1 MDVYSILSH
10 PFRRKILYLLER
22 EGYIQYSEIMDKLGL
37 DLTGQLNF
45 HLKKLGSLIGKE
57 RKSYYLT
64 EDGKRILSMLNLNDR
79 ILAGEEIE
87 HLISKGSDINRIG
100 VIVCNCNEEISNIIN
115 VNSLTHDLSHL
126 KNVVS
131 VRIFENLC
139 QEINL
144 EKVANWVKENFL
156 NKIVIAACSP
166 KSHKHI
172 FELMFEDIVEY
183 VNIEFANIREQCCWA
198 HQQHDHETQM
208 NPLNLAFKAFL
219 LIEAAVVRVNLQG
232 AVKIKR
238 IEVEKSCAIFGGGIA
253 GMNLALNLARAGI
266 KVYLIEKSPT
276 LGGKVARWHRIS
288 NMGDCSI
295 CLISELIGEIVKRD
309 DIEVHTNVEIN
320 KISGEVGNFIIEL
333 IKKPRYVDE
342 KRCTGC
348 SQCTEICGNETLNE
362 YEFGL
367 TKRKV
372 IHFPFSN
379 CYPYVPLITDQ
390 DIEKCRE
397 CRICERACLNKV
409 INLDQKPENFQ
420 IKVGAKVMAT
430 GADLFFNLD
439 EYGYDPSK
447 NIITSAEFERML
459 SSDGLTG
466 GKLVRLS
473 DNQPINSLSIIQEIG
488 PSDYVCEFTD
498 DVALK
503 YLEEISI
510 RNPECEVN
518 IFYDLSKL
526 KDNQELLLRFIHPNF
541 LYANNVSVE
550 IGNRINYVIAD
561 YIEFPSDL
569 IVLNQ
574 KIIPN
579 KDLVNLRNTL
589 DFTLDDN
596 GFMSKET
603 LASGVYGVG
612 SILGPM
618 NYQSTISSANTV
630 ALKIISLLSNDYL
643 IAAFTGINLNEEK
656 CGLCGLCIKSCPFN
670 AIGIDSNKVKI
681 DRFKCKGCGSCVSS
695 CPTGALEMNIDTTE
709 KILRTIDVFSKFK
722 IGPKI
727 LIFACE
733 SCGYAAADIAGF
745 KKLSYPPNV
754 FIIKVPC
761 AGRVDTEF
769 ILYSLKCGFDG
780 IMVVGCRENACNYID
795 GITQA
800 ENRIELL
807 KKNFEPEIRKR
818 IKILK
823 LNSIEGKKFSDSVN
837 EFHKFLSIEVDNH

>member
-22 EGYIQYSEIMDKLGL
+22 EGYIQYSEIMESLGL
-37 DLTGQLNF
+37 ELTGQLNF

-64 EDGKRILSMLNLNDR
+64 EDGKRILNILNLNER
-79 ILAGEEIE
+79 ILAGDEIE
-87 HLISKGSDINRIG
+87 HLISKGSNLNRIG
-100 VIVCNCNEEISNIIN
+100 IIVCNCNEEISNILN
-115 VNSLTHDLSHL
+115 LNSLLNDLNNL

-131 VRIFENLC
+131 VRLFENLC

-144 EKVANWVKENFL
+144 EKVTNWVSENFL

-172 FELMFEDIVEY
+172 IEHMFEDIIEY

-198 HQQHDHETQM
+198 HPNHKSQLD
-208 NPLNLAFKAFL
+208 PLIIARKAYL
-219 LIEAAVVRVNLQG
+219 LIEAAVERVILQG
-232 AVKIKR
+232 PIKIKR
-238 IEVEKSCAIFGGGIA
+238 VEVEKSCAIFGGGIA

-295 CLISELIGEIVKRD
+295 CFISELIGEIVKRD
-309 DIEVHTNVEIN
+309 EIEIHTNVEIN
-320 KISGEVGNFIIEL
+320 KISGDLGNFNIEL
-333 IKKPRYVDE
+333 IKKPRFVDE

-348 SQCTEICGNETLNE
+348 LQCIEVCGNETYNE

-367 TKRKV
+367 TKRKI

-379 CYPYVPLITDQ
+379 CYPYVPLIADH
-390 DIEKCRE
+390 DISKCKE
-397 CRICERACLNKV
+397 CRICERACLNKA
-409 INLDQKPENFQ
+409 INLDQKAENFQ
-420 IKVGAKVMAT
+420 IKVGAKVIAI
-430 GADLFFNLD
+430 GADLFFNLH
-439 EYGYDPSK
+439 EQGYDPTK

-473 DNQPINSLSIIQEIG
+473 DNKPINSISIIQEIG
-488 PSDYVCEFTD
+488 PSDYVCEYSD

-503 YLEEISI
+503 YLEDITI
-510 RNPECEVN
+510 RNPECEVK

-526 KDNQELLLRFIHPNF
+526 KNNQDILLRFTHPKF

-550 IGNRINYVIAD
+550 IGNGVNYVIAD

-569 IVLNQ
+569 IVLNH
-574 KIIPN
+574 KVVPN
-579 KDLVNLRNTL
+579 KDLVKLRKIL
-589 DFTLDDN
+589 DFTLDEN

-618 NYQSTISSANTV
+618 NYRSTLSSANTV
-630 ALKIISLLSNDYL
+630 ALKIISQLSNEYL

-670 AIGIDSNKVKI
+670 AITLDSEKIKI

-695 CPTGALEMNIDTTE
+695 CPTGALDMNIDTTE

-722 IGPKI
+722 IKPKI

-733 SCGYAAADIAGF
+733 SCGYAAADDAGL
-745 KKLSYPPNV
+745 KKLGYPPNV

-761 AGRVDTEF
+761 AGRVDSEF

-780 IMVVGCRENACNYID
+780 IMVIGCRENSCNYIN
-795 GITQA
+795 GIIQA
-800 ENRIELL
+800 KSRIDLLRENL
-807 KKNFEPEIRKR
+807 EPEIGKR
-818 IKILK
+818 IMMLN

-837 EFHKFLSIEVDNH
+837 KFHKLLSIEVKKH

>member
-22 EGYIQYSEIMDKLGL
+22 EGYIHYSEIMQRLGL

-64 EDGKRILSMLNLNDR
+64 EDGKRILNILNLNER
-79 ILAGEEIE
+79 ILAGDEIE
-87 HLISKGSDINRIG
+87 HFISKGSNLNRIG
-100 VIVCNCNEEISNIIN
+100 IIVCNCNEEISNIIN
-115 VNSLTHDLSHL
+115 VNYLLNEL
-126 KNVVS
+126 NNLENVVS
-131 VRIFENLC
+131 VRVFENLC

-144 EKVANWVKENFL
+144 EKVTNWVKENFL

-172 FELMFEDIVEY
+172 IEHMFEDVIEY

-198 HQQHDHETQM
+198 HSNHDSQL
-208 NPLNLAFKAFL
+208 NPLIIARKAYL
-219 LIEAAVVRVNLQG
+219 LIEAAVERVILQG
-232 AVKIKR
+232 AIKIKR

-253 GMNLALNLARAGI
+253 GMNLALNLARVGI

-295 CLISELIGEIVKRD
+295 CFISELIGEIVKREE
-309 DIEVHTNVEIN
+309 IEIHTNVEIN
-320 KISGEVGNFIIEL
+320 KISGKLGNFNIEL
-333 IKKPRYVDE
+333 IKKPRFVDE

-348 SQCTEICGNETLNE
+348 LQCIEVCGNETYNE

-367 TKRKV
+367 TKRKI

-379 CYPYVPLITDQ
+379 CYPYAPFIADH
-390 DIEKCRE
+390 DIAKCKE
-397 CRICERACLNKV
+397 CRICERACLNKA
-409 INLDQKPENFQ
+409 INLDQKAETFQ
-420 IKVGAKVMAT
+420 IRVGAKVMAI
-430 GADLFFNLD
+430 GADLLFDLQD
-439 EYGYDPSK
+439 YGYDPTK

-473 DNQPINSLSIIQEIG
+473 DNQPINSISIIQEIG
-488 PSDYVCEFTD
+488 PSDYVCEYSD

-503 YLEEISI
+503 YLEDITI
-510 RNPECEVN
+510 RNPKCEVN

-526 KDNQELLLRFIHPNF
+526 KDNQDILLRYTHPKF
-541 LYANNVSVE
+541 LYANNVSVK
-550 IGNRINYVIAD
+550 IGNGVNYVIAD

-569 IVLNQ
+569 IVLNH
-574 KIIPN
+574 KVVPN
-579 KDLVNLRNTL
+579 KDLVNLRKTL
-589 DFTLDDN
+589 DFTFDED

-618 NYQSTISSANTV
+618 NYRSTIFSANTI

-643 IAAFTGINLNEEK
+643 IADFTGINLNEEK

-670 AIGIDSNKVKI
+670 AITLDSEKIKI

-695 CPTGALEMNIDTTE
+695 CPTGALEMNIDSTE
-709 KILRTIDVFSKFK
+709 KILKTIDVFSKFK
-722 IGPKI
+722 IKPKI

-733 SCGYAAADIAGF
+733 SCGYAAADDAGL
-745 KKLSYPPNV
+745 KKLVYPPNA

-761 AGRVDTEF
+761 AGRVDSEF

-780 IMVVGCRENACNYID
+780 IMVVGCRENSCNYID

-800 ENRIELL
+800 KSRIDLLRENL
-807 KKNFEPEIRKR
+807 EPEIRKR
-818 IKILK
+818 IILLN

-837 EFHKFLSIEVDNH
+837 RFYKLLSIEVRKH

>member
-1 MDVYSILSH
+1 MDAYSVLSH

-22 EGYIQYSEIMDKLGL
+22 EGYIQYSDMMEKLGL
-37 DLTGQLNF
+37 ELTGQLNF
-45 HLKKLGSLIGKE
+45 HLKKLGTLIGKE

-64 EDGKRILSMLNLNDR
+64 EDGKRILNMLNLNKR
-79 ILAGEEIE
+79 ILAGEEFE
-87 HLISKGSDINRIG
+87 NLISKGSNLNRIG
-100 VIVCNCNEEISNIIN
+100 IILCNCNEEISNTIN
-115 VNSLTHDLSHL
+115 VNNLINELNNL

-131 VRIFENLC
+131 IRVFDNLC

-144 EKVANWVKENFL
+144 DKVTNWVKENFL

-172 FELMFEDIVEY
+172 IEHMFEDIIEY
-183 VNIEFANIREQCCWA
+183 ANIEFANIREQCCWA
-198 HQQHDHETQM
+198 HQNHNNQIS
-208 NPLNLAFKAFL
+208 PLIIARKAYL
-219 LIEAAVVRVNLQG
+219 IIEAAVERVILQG
-232 AVKIKR
+232 PIKIKR
-238 IEVEKSCAIFGGGIA
+238 IEVENSCAIFGGGIA

-295 CLISELIGEIVKRD
+295 CFVSELIGEIVKRD
-309 DIEVHTNVEIN
+309 EIEIHTNTKIN
-320 KISGEVGNFIIEL
+320 KISGEVGNFNIEL
-333 IKKPRYVDE
+333 IKKPRFVDE

-348 SQCTEICGNETLNE
+348 LQCIEVCGNETYNE
-362 YEFGL
+362 YEFRL
-367 TKRKV
+367 TKRKI

-379 CYPYVPLITDQ
+379 CYPYVPLISDQ
-390 DIEKCRE
+390 DITKCKE
-397 CRICERACLNKV
+397 CRICERACLNKA
-409 INLDQKPENFQ
+409 IDLDQKTETFQ
-420 IKVGAKVMAT
+420 IRVGAKVIAI
-430 GADLFFNLD
+430 GADLFSNLQD
-439 EYGYDPSK
+439 YGYDPKK
-447 NIITSAEFERML
+447 NIITSSEFERML

-466 GKLVRLS
+466 GKLLRLS
-473 DNQPINSLSIIQEIG
+473 DNQSINSISIIQEIG
-488 PSDYVCEFTD
+488 QSEYVCEYSD

-503 YLEEISI
+503 YLEDITI

-526 KDNQELLLRFIHPNF
+526 EDNQDFLLRFTHPKF
-541 LYANNVSVE
+541 LYANNISVE

-569 IVLNQ
+569 IVLNH
-574 KIIPN
+574 KVIPN
-579 KDLVNLRNTL
+579 KDLLNLRKIL
-589 DFTLDDN
+589 DFTLDEK

-618 NYQSTISSANTV
+618 NYRSTISSADTV
-630 ALKIISLLSNDYL
+630 ALKIISLLSNEYL

-656 CGLCGLCIKSCPFN
+656 CGLCGLCIISCPFN
-670 AIGIDSNKVKI
+670 AISLDSDKIKI
-681 DRFKCKGCGSCVSS
+681 DRFKCKGCGSCVSV

-709 KILRTIDVFSKFK
+709 KILKTIEVFSKFK
-722 IGPKI
+722 NSPKI
-727 LIFACE
+727 LIFACD
-733 SCGYAAADIAGF
+733 SCGYAAADDAGL
-745 KKLSYPPNV
+745 KKLGYHPNV

-761 AGRVDTEF
+761 AGRVDSEF

-780 IMVVGCRENACNYID
+780 IMVIGCREHSCNYID
-795 GITQA
+795 GITKA
-800 ENRIELL
+800 KNRIDLL
-807 KKNFEPEIRKR
+807 KENLEPEISNR
-818 IKILK
+818 IMVLN

-837 EFHKFLSIEVDNH
+837 KFHELLSMEVKNH

>member
-10 PFRRKILYLLER
+10 PFRRKILFLLER
-22 EGYIQYSEIMDKLGL
+22 EGYLLYSEIMNRLGL

-64 EDGKRILSMLNLNDR
+64 EDGKRILNILNLNER
-79 ILAGEEIE
+79 ILAGDEIE
-87 HLISKGSDINRIG
+87 HLISKGSNLNRIG
-100 VIVCNCNEEISNIIN
+100 IIVCNCNEEISNIIN
-115 VNSLTHDLSHL
+115 VNNLTNELNNL
-126 KNVVS
+126 ENVVS

-144 EKVANWVKENFL
+144 EKVKNWVKENFL
-156 NKIVIAACSP
+156 NKIVVAACSP

-172 FELMFEDIVEY
+172 IEHMFEDVIEY
-183 VNIEFANIREQCCWA
+183 INIEFANIREQCCWA
-198 HQQHDHETQM
+198 HSNHESQL
-208 NPLNLAFKAFL
+208 NPLIIARKAYL
-219 LIEAAVVRVNLQG
+219 LIEAAVERVILQG
-232 AVKIKR
+232 AIKIKR

-295 CLISELIGEIVKRD
+295 CFISELIGEIVKREE
-309 DIEVHTNVEIN
+309 IEIHTNIEIN
-320 KISGEVGNFIIEL
+320 KISGELGNFNIEL
-333 IKKPRYVDE
+333 IKKPRFVDE

-348 SQCTEICGNETLNE
+348 LQCIEVCGNETYNE

-367 TKRKV
+367 TKRKI

-379 CYPYVPLITDQ
+379 CYPYAPLIVDH
-390 DIEKCRE
+390 DIVKCKE
-397 CRICERACLNKV
+397 CRICERVCLNKA
-409 INLDQKPENFQ
+409 INLDQKTENFQ
-420 IKVGAKVMAT
+420 IRVGAKVMAI
-430 GADLFFNLD
+430 GADLFFNLHD
-439 EYGYDPSK
+439 YGYDPTK

-473 DNQPINSLSIIQEIG
+473 DNQPINSISIIQETG
-488 PSDYVCEFTD
+488 PSDYVCEYSD
-498 DVALK
+498 DLALK
-503 YLEEISI
+503 YIEAITI
-510 RNPECEVN
+510 RNPKCEVN

-526 KDNQELLLRFIHPNF
+526 RDNQDILLRYTHPKF

-550 IGNRINYVIAD
+550 IGNGVNYVIAD

-569 IVLNQ
+569 IVLNH
-574 KIIPN
+574 KVVPN
-579 KDLVNLRNTL
+579 KDLINLRKTL
-589 DFTLDDN
+589 DFTFDED

-603 LASGVYGVG
+603 LASGVFGVG

-618 NYQSTISSANTV
+618 NYRSTISSVNKI

-643 IAAFTGINLNEEK
+643 IADFTGINLNEEK
-656 CGLCGLCIKSCPFN
+656 CGLCGLCIKSCPYN
-670 AIGIDSNKVKI
+670 AITLDSEKIKI

-695 CPTGALEMNIDTTE
+695 CPTGALNMNIDSTE
-709 KILRTIDVFSKFK
+709 KILRTIDVLSKFK
-722 IGPKI
+722 NQPKI

-733 SCGYAAADIAGF
+733 SCGYAAADDAGL
-745 KKLSYPPNV
+745 KKLLYPPNV

-761 AGRVDTEF
+761 AGRVDSEF

-780 IMVVGCRENACNYID
+780 IIVAGCRENSCNYIN

-800 ENRIELL
+800 ESRIDLL
-807 KKNFEPEIRKR
+807 RQNLEPKISKR
-818 IKILK
+818 IILLN

-837 EFHKFLSIEVDNH
+837 KFYELLSIEVKKH

>member
-1 MDVYSILSH
+1 MDIYSVLSH
-10 PFRRKILYLLER
+10 PFRRKILYLIER
-22 EGYIQYSEIMDKLGL
+22 EGYIQYTEIMERLGL

-45 HLKKLGSLIGKE
+45 HLKKLGSLIGKKK
-57 RKSYYLT
+57 KSYYLT
-64 EDGKRILSMLNLNDR
+64 EDGKRILNILNLNDR

-87 HLISKGSDINRIG
+87 YLSSKGSDLNRIG
-100 VIVCNCNEEISNIIN
+100 IIICNCNGEISNIIN
-115 VNSLTHDLSHL
+115 VNNLLNELNNL

-131 VRIFENLC
+131 VRMFENLC

-144 EKVANWVKENFL
+144 DKVSNWVKDNFL

-166 KSHKHI
+166 KSHEHI
-172 FELMFEDIVEY
+172 IEHMFEDIVEY

-198 HQQHDHETQM
+198 HSNHNNQL
-208 NPLNLAFKAFL
+208 NPLIIARKAYL
-219 LIEAAVVRVNLQG
+219 LIEAAVERVILQG
-232 AVKIKR
+232 AIKIKR

-266 KVYLIEKSPT
+266 KVHLIEKSPT

-295 CLISELIGEIVKRD
+295 CYISELIGEIVKQD
-309 DIEVHTNVEIN
+309 EIEVHTNIEIN
-320 KISGEVGNFIIEL
+320 KISGELGNFNIEL
-333 IKKPRYVDE
+333 IKKPRFVDE

-348 SQCTEICGNETLNE
+348 LQCIEVCGNETYNE

-367 TKRKV
+367 TKRKI

-379 CYPYVPLITDQ
+379 CYPYVPLIADH
-390 DIEKCRE
+390 DIAKCKE
-397 CRICERACLNKV
+397 CRICERACLNKA

-420 IKVGAKVMAT
+420 IKVGVKVIAI
-430 GADLFFNLD
+430 GADLLFDLHD
-439 EYGYDPSK
+439 YCYDPTK

-473 DNQPINSLSIIQEIG
+473 DNKPINSISIIQEIG
-488 PSDYVCEFTD
+488 PSDYVCEYSD

-503 YLEEISI
+503 YLEDIMI
-510 RNPECEVN
+510 RNPKCEVN
-518 IFYDLSKL
+518 IFYNLSKL
-526 KDNQELLLRFIHPNF
+526 KNNQDILLRFTHPKF

-550 IGNRINYVIAD
+550 IGNGINYVIAD

-569 IVLNQ
+569 IVLNH
-574 KIIPN
+574 KVVPN
-579 KDLVNLRNTL
+579 KDLINLRKTL
-589 DFTLDDN
+589 DFTFDEN

-618 NYQSTISSANTV
+618 NYRSTISSANTI

-643 IAAFTGINLNEEK
+643 IADFTGINLIEEK

-670 AIGIDSNKVKI
+670 AITLDSDKIKI
-681 DRFKCKGCGSCVSS
+681 DRFKCKGCGSCVSA

-709 KILRTIDVFSKFK
+709 KIMRTIDVFSKFK
-722 IGPKI
+722 AKPKI

-733 SCGYAAADIAGF
+733 SCGYAAADDAGL
-745 KKLSYPPNV
+745 KKLIYPPNV
-754 FIIKVPC
+754 FIIRVPC
-761 AGRVDTEF
+761 AGRVDSEF

-780 IMVVGCRENACNYID
+780 IMVIGCRENSCNYID
-795 GITQA
+795 GMIQA
-800 ENRIELL
+800 KSRIALL
-807 KKNFEPEIRKR
+807 RQNLDSEIRKR
-818 IKILK
+818 IILLN
-823 LNSIEGKKFSDSVN
+823 LNSIEGEKFSDSVN
-837 EFHKFLSIEVDNH
+837 KFYKLLSKRGKKN

>member
-22 EGYIQYSEIMDKLGL
+22 EGYIQYSEIMESLGL
-37 DLTGQLNF
+37 ELTGQLNF

-64 EDGKRILSMLNLNDR
+64 EDGKRILNILNLNER
-79 ILAGEEIE
+79 ILAGDEIE
-87 HLISKGSDINRIG
+87 HLISKGSNLNRIG
-100 VIVCNCNEEISNIIN
+100 IIVCNCNEEISNILN
-115 VNSLTHDLSHL
+115 LNSLLNDLNKL

-131 VRIFENLC
+131 VRLFENLC

-144 EKVANWVKENFL
+144 EKVKNWVSENFL

-172 FELMFEDIVEY
+172 IEHMFEDIIEY

-198 HQQHDHETQM
+198 HPNHKSQLD
-208 NPLNLAFKAFL
+208 PLIIGRKAYL
-219 LIEAAVVRVNLQG
+219 LIEAAVERVILQG
-232 AVKIKR
+232 PIKIKR
-238 IEVEKSCAIFGGGIA
+238 VEVEKSCAIFGGGIA

-295 CLISELIGEIVKRD
+295 CFISELIGEIVKRD
-309 DIEVHTNVEIN
+309 EIEIHTNVEIN
-320 KISGEVGNFIIEL
+320 KISGDLGNFNIEL
-333 IKKPRYVDE
+333 IKKPRFVDE

-348 SQCTEICGNETLNE
+348 LQCIEVCGNETYNE

-367 TKRKV
+367 TKRKI

-379 CYPYVPLITDQ
+379 CYPYVPLIADH
-390 DIEKCRE
+390 DISKCKE
-397 CRICERACLNKV
+397 CRICERACLNKA
-409 INLDQKPENFQ
+409 INLDQKAENFQ
-420 IKVGAKVMAT
+420 IKVGAKVIAI
-430 GADLFFNLD
+430 GADLSFNLH
-439 EYGYDPSK
+439 EQGYDPTK

-473 DNQPINSLSIIQEIG
+473 DNKPINSISIIQEIG
-488 PSDYVCEFTD
+488 PSDYVCEYSD

-503 YLEEISI
+503 YLEDITI

-526 KDNQELLLRFIHPNF
+526 KNNQDILLRFTHPKF

-550 IGNRINYVIAD
+550 IGNGINYVIAD

-569 IVLNQ
+569 IVLNH
-574 KIIPN
+574 KVVPN
-579 KDLVNLRNTL
+579 KDLINLRKTL
-589 DFTLDDN
+589 DFTLDEN

-618 NYQSTISSANTV
+618 NYRSTLSSANTV
-630 ALKIISLLSNDYL
+630 ALKIISQLSNDYL

-670 AIGIDSNKVKI
+670 AISLDSEKIKI

-695 CPTGALEMNIDTTE
+695 CPTGALDMNIDTTE

-722 IGPKI
+722 IKPKI

-733 SCGYAAADIAGF
+733 SCGYAAADDAGL
-745 KKLSYPPNV
+745 KKLGYPPNV

-761 AGRVDTEF
+761 AGRVDSEF

-780 IMVVGCRENACNYID
+780 IMVIGCRENSCNYIN
-795 GITQA
+795 GIIQA
-800 ENRIELL
+800 KSRIDLLRENL
-807 KKNFEPEIRKR
+807 EPEIGKR
-818 IKILK
+818 IIMLN

-837 EFHKFLSIEVDNH
+837 KFHKLLSMEVKKH

>member
-1 MDVYSILSH
+1 
-10 PFRRKILYLLER
+10 
-22 EGYIQYSEIMDKLGL
+22 
-37 DLTGQLNF
+37 
-45 HLKKLGSLIGKE
+45 
-57 RKSYYLT
+57 
-64 EDGKRILSMLNLNDR
+64 EDGKRILNILNLNER
-79 ILAGEEIE
+79 ILAGDEIE
-87 HLISKGSDINRIG
+87 HLISKGSNLNRIG
-100 VIVCNCNEEISNIIN
+100 IIVCNCNEEISNIIN
-115 VNSLTHDLSHL
+115 VNNLLNEL
-126 KNVVS
+126 NNLENVVS
-131 VRIFENLC
+131 VRVFENLC

-144 EKVANWVKENFL
+144 EKVTNWVKKNFL

-172 FELMFEDIVEY
+172 FEHMFEDLIEY

-198 HQQHDHETQM
+198 HPNHNSQL
-208 NPLNLAFKAFL
+208 NPLIIARKAYL
-219 LIEAAVVRVNLQG
+219 LIEAAVERVILQG
-232 AVKIKR
+232 AIKIKR

-295 CLISELIGEIVKRD
+295 CFISELIGEIVKQEE
-309 DIEVHTNVEIN
+309 IEIHTNTEIN
-320 KISGEVGNFIIEL
+320 KISGELGNFNIEL
-333 IKKPRYVDE
+333 IKKPRFVDE

-348 SQCTEICGNETLNE
+348 LQCIEVCGNETYDE

-367 TKRKV
+367 TKRKI

-379 CYPYVPLITDQ
+379 CYPYAPLIKDR
-390 DIEKCRE
+390 DIAKCKE
-397 CRICERACLNKV
+397 CRICERACLNKA
-409 INLDQKPENFQ
+409 INLDQKAENFQ
-420 IKVGAKVMAT
+420 IRVGAKVIAI
-430 GADLFFNLD
+430 GADLFFNLHN
-439 EYGYDPSK
+439 YGYDPTK

-473 DNQPINSLSIIQEIG
+473 DNQPINSISIIQEIG
-488 PSDYVCEFTD
+488 PSDYVCEYSD

-503 YLEEISI
+503 YLEDITI
-510 RNPECEVN
+510 RNPKCEVN

-526 KDNQELLLRFIHPNF
+526 KDNQDILLRYTHPKF
-541 LYANNVSVE
+541 LYANNVSIK
-550 IGNRINYVIAD
+550 IGNGINYVIAD

-569 IVLNQ
+569 IVLNH
-574 KIIPN
+574 KVVPN
-579 KDLVNLRNTL
+579 KDLVNLRKTL
-589 DFTLDDN
+589 DFTLDED
-596 GFMSKET
+596 GFMSNET

-618 NYQSTISSANTV
+618 NFRSTISSANTI

-643 IAAFTGINLNEEK
+643 IADFTGINLNEEK

-670 AIGIDSNKVKI
+670 AITLDSEKIKI

-695 CPTGALEMNIDTTE
+695 CPTGALEMNVDSTE

-722 IGPKI
+722 ISPKI

-733 SCGYAAADIAGF
+733 SCGYAAADDAGL
-745 KKLSYPPNV
+745 KKLKYPPNV
-754 FIIKVPC
+754 FIIKVTC
-761 AGRVDTEF
+761 AGRVDSEF

-780 IMVVGCRENACNYID
+780 IMVVGCRENSCNYID

-800 ENRIELL
+800 KSRIDLL
-807 KKNFEPEIRKR
+807 KENLEPKIRKR
-818 IKILK
+818 IIMLN

-837 EFHKFLSIEVDNH
+837 RFHKLLSIEVRKH